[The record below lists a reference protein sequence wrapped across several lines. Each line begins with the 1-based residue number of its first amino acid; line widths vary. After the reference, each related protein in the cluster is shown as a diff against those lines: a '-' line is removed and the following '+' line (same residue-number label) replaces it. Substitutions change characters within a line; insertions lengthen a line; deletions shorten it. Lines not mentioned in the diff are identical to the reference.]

1 MAEYKSYETEF
12 KKNLKELDEEIKG
25 AQNDDQL
32 REVRKKVQQLER
44 AIQELVD
51 KMKSD
56 LANGYIKKK
65 DIKEIENRVTK
76 FNGFLKDADGKLKYL
91 DKRLNIKHKELV
103 TEDAE
108 VQPEEPEE
116 DSTEKQI
123 SDMEK
128 DLKETADRMKVARQE
143 GNDQA
148 YAEENSRYTYLIEK
162 IDKLKNP
169 QKEQDTPVNDNADK
183 ISDLERRLKECAKRM
198 SDAKRD
204 GNDQAYA
211 EENSRYTYLVEEIDK
226 LKNPKKEQETPVND
240 NADKISDLERRL
252 RECAKRMSDAKRDGN
267 DQAYAEENSRYAYL
281 VEEIDKL
288 KNPKKE
294 QETPVNDNADKISD
308 LERRLRECAKRM
320 SDAKRDGN
328 MQAYAEENSRYTYLV
343 EEIDKLK
350 NPEKGQDEPEKEP
363 GKESDGTGTI
373 IDVYTPV
380 DPTKKPEPS
389 KAEEKKEPK
398 LEFEEILAKIDA
410 AQNALSDADV
420 RRIQNA
426 SSPLL
431 PVVVKDKN
439 DWLHNTLRI
448 AANICTF
455 PGRLIGKGISKL
467 LTNKNKKE
475 KLQNII
481 KNVDG
486 LSEEEFETL
495 KNGLASY
502 KGIEGKVSA
511 SVRNAVI
518 QREKREVGEKVSKLN
533 QQTAILNET
542 ISKNMES
549 IKAIDKKLENKLLS
563 QDRKDE
569 LLAQREELLVET
581 TANIA
586 SVKLNRDEASKMQGG
601 LGLHGLEEEDRAA
614 REGSNISG
622 RKLGKRYS
630 DDVELQNKEAEIVK
644 KERLARES
652 GDKYAE
658 VEAYLEHEGLLT
670 DNTSTKNILG
680 IEVSRS
686 QRVHSA
692 GVVHKEY
699 ENDDLLK
706 NLMTVGFTAA
716 QIQSIMHQISI
727 QKQVNAHNQQIDSIN
742 QTNQANAA
750 THNQHIN
757 EIQTT
762 ATTTRGTVANAQNQE
777 GVLENITS
785 STSDHEAIGIS
796 NNFTNNWGKTTA
808 DIEHHAREA
817 AGTTLPVN
825 EAVNNLNN
833 AIRGEASHF
842 NRTALSNSL
851 EQFIQNGGS
860 QVISNGYNSVYNFIN
875 QVQRLGKIAY
885 DQVGHIKISTDVM
898 PFITATIG
906 KFMSSSKMNNQLEN
920 KKKEQ
925 KESAKQESEVSK
937 EQKSENFELKLDNS
951 EAERDD

>member
-1 MAEYKSYETEF
+1 
-12 KKNLKELDEEIKG
+12 
-25 AQNDDQL
+25 
-32 REVRKKVQQLER
+32 
-44 AIQELVD
+44 
-51 KMKSD
+51 MKSH
-56 LANGYIKKK
+56 LANGYIKKN
-65 DIKEIENRVTK
+65 DIREIENRVDK
-76 FNGFLKDADGKLKYL
+76 FNGFLKNADGKLKHL
-91 DKRLNIKHKELV
+91 DERLNIKHKELV

-143 GNDQA
+143 GN
-148 YAEENSRYTYLIEK
+148 Y
-162 IDKLKNP
+162 
-169 QKEQDTPVNDNADK
+169 
-183 ISDLERRLKECAKRM
+183 
-198 SDAKRD
+198 
-204 GNDQAYA
+204 QAYA

-226 LKNPKKEQETPVND
+226 LKNPKKEQEAPVND

-252 RECAKRMSDAKRDGN
+252 RECAKRMSDARRDGN
-267 DQAYAEENSRYAYL
+267 MQAYAEENSRYTYL

-294 QETPVNDNADKISD
+294 QEAPVNDNAENVSD
-308 LERRLRECAKRM
+308 LERRLKECAKRM
-320 SDAKRDGN
+320 ADARRDGNMQAYAEENSRYTYLVEEIDKLKNPKKEQEAPVNDNAENVSDLERRLKECAKRMADARRDGN

-350 NPEKGQDEPEKEP
+350 NPEKEQDEPSKGNGEPEKEP
-363 GKESDGTGTI
+363 SKEPNGTGKV
-373 IDVYTPV
+373 IDVYPMP
-380 DPTKKPEPS
+380 DPTKEPEPG
-389 KAEEKKEPK
+389 KTEEKKEQK
-398 LEFEEILAKIDA
+398 LEFEEILAKIGA

-481 KNVDG
+481 KNVDE

-569 LLAQREELLVET
+569 LLAQREELLAET

-742 QTNQANAA
+742 QANQANAA
-750 THNQHIN
+750 THNQQIN

-796 NNFTNNWGKTTA
+796 NNFTHNWGKTTA

-833 AIRGEASHF
+833 AINGEVSHF

-937 EQKSENFELKLDNS
+937 EQESENFELKLDNS

>member
-1 MAEYKSYETEF
+1 MEEHDDDDDLMANLSEIEKEIAARKEKEKS
-12 KKNLKELDEEIKG
+12 KENNSNKFANMTLE
-25 AQNDDQL
+25 
-32 REVRKKVQQLER
+32 QLEEEKERLMEEYRFR
-44 AIQELVD
+44 AYGENGMEEHD
-51 KMKSD
+51 DDDD
-56 LANGYIKKK
+56 LMANLSEIE
-65 DIKEIENRVTK
+65 KEIAAR
-76 FNGFLKDADGKLKYL
+76 
-91 DKRLNIKHKELV
+91 KE
-103 TEDAE
+103 
-108 VQPEEPEE
+108 
-116 DSTEKQI
+116 
-123 SDMEK
+123 
-128 DLKETADRMKVARQE
+128 KE
-143 GNDQA
+143 
-148 YAEENSRYTYLIEK
+148 
-162 IDKLKNP
+162 KNP
-169 QKEQDTPVNDNADK
+169 GVST
-183 ISDLERRLKECAKRM
+183 
-198 SDAKRD
+198 
-204 GNDQAYA
+204 
-211 EENSRYTYLVEEIDK
+211 VEP
-226 LKNPKKEQETPVND
+226 N
-240 NADKISDLERRL
+240 
-252 RECAKRMSDAKRDGN
+252 
-267 DQAYAEENSRYAYL
+267 
-281 VEEIDKL
+281 
-288 KNPKKE
+288 
-294 QETPVNDNADKISD
+294 
-308 LERRLRECAKRM
+308 
-320 SDAKRDGN
+320 
-328 MQAYAEENSRYTYLV
+328 
-343 EEIDKLK
+343 
-350 NPEKGQDEPEKEP
+350 
-363 GKESDGTGTI
+363 
-373 IDVYTPV
+373 
-380 DPTKKPEPS
+380 KPEPS
-389 KAEEKKEPK
+389 KGPDEPEKPEPGIEPVKKEKSK

-481 KNVDG
+481 KNVDE

-569 LLAQREELLVET
+569 LLAQREELLAET

-742 QTNQANAA
+742 QANQANVAA
-750 THNQHIN
+750 HNQQIN
-757 EIQTT
+757 EIKTT
-762 ATTTRGTVANAQNQE
+762 ATTRGTVANAQNQE

-833 AIRGEASHF
+833 AINGEVSHF

-906 KFMSSSKMNNQLEN
+906 KFISSSKMNNQLEN

-937 EQKSENFELKLDNS
+937 EQESENFELKLDNS

>member
-169 QKEQDTPVNDNADK
+169 KKEQDTPVNDNADK

-267 DQAYAEENSRYAYL
+267 MQAYAEENSRYAYL

-288 KNPKKE
+288 KNP
-294 QETPVNDNADKISD
+294 
-308 LERRLRECAKRM
+308 
-320 SDAKRDGN
+320 
-328 MQAYAEENSRYTYLV
+328 
-343 EEIDKLK
+343 
-350 NPEKGQDEPEKEP
+350 EKGQEEPSKGNDEPEKEP
-363 GKESDGTGTI
+363 DGIGTI
-373 IDVYTPV
+373 IDGHTPV
-380 DPTKKPEPS
+380 DPIKKPEPG

-644 KERLARES
+644 KERLAREN

-742 QTNQANAA
+742 QANQANAA

-833 AIRGEASHF
+833 AIQGEASHF

-937 EQKSENFELKLDNS
+937 EQESENFELKLDNS

>member
-1 MAEYKSYETEF
+1 MASQRDNINNIIEKFDKIQQEYNEGINKEQLA
-12 KKNLKELDEEIKG
+12 KLKEELEKIGKDVEKTLMKLETNAKKGKQNGQDHAILGRYKEKLNKLENARKELLGKIDDKIRKEPSEIAIEKEKEKSKENNSNKF
-25 AQNDDQL
+25 ANMTL
-32 REVRKKVQQLER
+32 EQLEEEKERLMEEYRFR
-44 AIQELVD
+44 AYGENGMEEHD
-51 KMKSD
+51 DDDD
-56 LANGYIKKK
+56 LMANLSEIE
-65 DIKEIENRVTK
+65 KEIAAR
-76 FNGFLKDADGKLKYL
+76 
-91 DKRLNIKHKELV
+91 KE
-103 TEDAE
+103 
-108 VQPEEPEE
+108 
-116 DSTEKQI
+116 
-123 SDMEK
+123 
-128 DLKETADRMKVARQE
+128 KE
-143 GNDQA
+143 
-148 YAEENSRYTYLIEK
+148 
-162 IDKLKNP
+162 KNP
-169 QKEQDTPVNDNADK
+169 GVST
-183 ISDLERRLKECAKRM
+183 
-198 SDAKRD
+198 
-204 GNDQAYA
+204 
-211 EENSRYTYLVEEIDK
+211 VEP
-226 LKNPKKEQETPVND
+226 N
-240 NADKISDLERRL
+240 
-252 RECAKRMSDAKRDGN
+252 
-267 DQAYAEENSRYAYL
+267 
-281 VEEIDKL
+281 
-288 KNPKKE
+288 
-294 QETPVNDNADKISD
+294 
-308 LERRLRECAKRM
+308 
-320 SDAKRDGN
+320 
-328 MQAYAEENSRYTYLV
+328 
-343 EEIDKLK
+343 
-350 NPEKGQDEPEKEP
+350 
-363 GKESDGTGTI
+363 
-373 IDVYTPV
+373 
-380 DPTKKPEPS
+380 KPEPS
-389 KAEEKKEPK
+389 KGPDEPEKPEPGIEPVKKEKSK

-481 KNVDG
+481 KNVDE

-542 ISKNMES
+542 VSKNMES

-569 LLAQREELLVET
+569 LLAQREELLAET

-614 REGSNISG
+614 REGANISG

-670 DNTSTKNILG
+670 DNTSIKNILG

-742 QTNQANAA
+742 QANQANVAA
-750 THNQHIN
+750 HNQQIN
-757 EIQTT
+757 EIKTT

-833 AIRGEASHF
+833 AIQGEVSHF
-842 NRTALSNSL
+842 NRTTLSNSL
-851 EQFIQNGGS
+851 EQFIHNGGS

-925 KESAKQESEVSK
+925 KESAKQENEVSK
-937 EQKSENFELKLDNS
+937 EQESENFELKLDNS

>member
-1 MAEYKSYETEF
+1 MASQRDNINNIIEKFDKIQQEYNEEINKEQLA
-12 KKNLKELDEEIKG
+12 KLKEELEKIGKDVEKTLKKLEINSKKG
-25 AQNDDQL
+25 KQNGQDHAILGRYKEKLNKLENARKELLGKIDDKI
-32 REVRKKVQQLER
+32 RKEPSKIANMTLEQLEEEKERLMEEYRFR
-44 AIQELVD
+44 AYGENGMEEHD
-51 KMKSD
+51 DEDD
-56 LANGYIKKK
+56 LMANLSEIE
-65 DIKEIENRVTK
+65 KEIAARKENEKSKENNSNK
-76 FNGFLKDADGKLKYL
+76 FANMTLEQLEEEKERLMEEYRFRAYGENGM
-91 DKRLNIKHKELV
+91 
-103 TEDAE
+103 
-108 VQPEEPEE
+108 EEH
-116 DSTEKQI
+116 D
-123 SDMEK
+123 DDD
-128 DLKETADRMKVARQE
+128 DLMANLSE
-143 GNDQA
+143 
-148 YAEENSRYTYLIEK
+148 IEK
-162 IDKLKNP
+162 EIAARKEKEKNP
-169 QKEQDTPVNDNADK
+169 GVST
-183 ISDLERRLKECAKRM
+183 
-198 SDAKRD
+198 
-204 GNDQAYA
+204 
-211 EENSRYTYLVEEIDK
+211 VEP
-226 LKNPKKEQETPVND
+226 N
-240 NADKISDLERRL
+240 
-252 RECAKRMSDAKRDGN
+252 
-267 DQAYAEENSRYAYL
+267 
-281 VEEIDKL
+281 
-288 KNPKKE
+288 
-294 QETPVNDNADKISD
+294 
-308 LERRLRECAKRM
+308 
-320 SDAKRDGN
+320 
-328 MQAYAEENSRYTYLV
+328 
-343 EEIDKLK
+343 
-350 NPEKGQDEPEKEP
+350 
-363 GKESDGTGTI
+363 
-373 IDVYTPV
+373 
-380 DPTKKPEPS
+380 KPEPS
-389 KAEEKKEPK
+389 KGPDEPEKPEPGIEPVKKEKSK
-398 LEFEEILAKIDA
+398 LEFEEILAKIGA

-481 KNVDG
+481 KNVDE

-569 LLAQREELLVET
+569 LLAQREELLAET

-742 QTNQANAA
+742 QANQANAA
-750 THNQHIN
+750 THNQQIN

-833 AIRGEASHF
+833 AINGEVSHF

-925 KESAKQESEVSK
+925 KESAKQESE
-937 EQKSENFELKLDNS
+937 NFELKLDNS

>member
-1 MAEYKSYETEF
+1 MASQRDNINNIIEKFDKIQQEYNEGINKEQLA
-12 KKNLKELDEEIKG
+12 KLKEELEKIGKDVEKTLMKLETNAKKGKQNGQDHAILGRYKEKLNKLENARKELLGKIDDKIRKEPSEIAIEKEKEKSKENNSNKF
-25 AQNDDQL
+25 ANMTL
-32 REVRKKVQQLER
+32 EQLEEEKERLMEEYRFR
-44 AIQELVD
+44 AYGENGMEEHD
-51 KMKSD
+51 DDD
-56 LANGYIKKK
+56 LMANLSEIE
-65 DIKEIENRVTK
+65 KEIAARKEKEKSKENNSNK
-76 FNGFLKDADGKLKYL
+76 FANMTLEQLEEEKERLMEEYRFRAYGENGM
-91 DKRLNIKHKELV
+91 
-103 TEDAE
+103 
-108 VQPEEPEE
+108 EEH
-116 DSTEKQI
+116 D
-123 SDMEK
+123 DDD
-128 DLKETADRMKVARQE
+128 DLMANLSE
-143 GNDQA
+143 
-148 YAEENSRYTYLIEK
+148 IEK
-162 IDKLKNP
+162 EIAARKEKEKNP
-169 QKEQDTPVNDNADK
+169 GVST
-183 ISDLERRLKECAKRM
+183 
-198 SDAKRD
+198 
-204 GNDQAYA
+204 
-211 EENSRYTYLVEEIDK
+211 VEP
-226 LKNPKKEQETPVND
+226 N
-240 NADKISDLERRL
+240 
-252 RECAKRMSDAKRDGN
+252 
-267 DQAYAEENSRYAYL
+267 
-281 VEEIDKL
+281 
-288 KNPKKE
+288 
-294 QETPVNDNADKISD
+294 
-308 LERRLRECAKRM
+308 
-320 SDAKRDGN
+320 
-328 MQAYAEENSRYTYLV
+328 
-343 EEIDKLK
+343 
-350 NPEKGQDEPEKEP
+350 
-363 GKESDGTGTI
+363 
-373 IDVYTPV
+373 
-380 DPTKKPEPS
+380 KPEPS
-389 KAEEKKEPK
+389 KPEPNKPEPSKPEPSKGPDEPEKPEPGIEPVKKEKSK

-431 PVVVKDKN
+431 PVIVKDKN

-481 KNVDG
+481 KNVDE

-502 KGIEGKVSA
+502 KGLEGKVSA

-569 LLAQREELLVET
+569 LLAQREELLAET

-644 KERLARES
+644 KERLAREN

-670 DNTSTKNILG
+670 DNTSTQNILG

-742 QTNQANAA
+742 QANQANAA
-750 THNQHIN
+750 THNQQIN

-785 STSDHEAIGIS
+785 STSNHEAIGIS

-833 AIRGEASHF
+833 AIKGESSHF

-937 EQKSENFELKLDNS
+937 EQESENFELKLDNS

>member
-1 MAEYKSYETEF
+1 MEEHDDDDDLMANLSEIEKEIAARKEKEKS
-12 KKNLKELDEEIKG
+12 KENNSNKFANMTLE
-25 AQNDDQL
+25 
-32 REVRKKVQQLER
+32 QLEEEKERLMEEYRFR
-44 AIQELVD
+44 AYGENGMEEHD
-51 KMKSD
+51 DDDD
-56 LANGYIKKK
+56 LMANLSEIE
-65 DIKEIENRVTK
+65 KEIAAR
-76 FNGFLKDADGKLKYL
+76 
-91 DKRLNIKHKELV
+91 KE
-103 TEDAE
+103 
-108 VQPEEPEE
+108 
-116 DSTEKQI
+116 
-123 SDMEK
+123 
-128 DLKETADRMKVARQE
+128 KE
-143 GNDQA
+143 
-148 YAEENSRYTYLIEK
+148 
-162 IDKLKNP
+162 KNP
-169 QKEQDTPVNDNADK
+169 GVST
-183 ISDLERRLKECAKRM
+183 
-198 SDAKRD
+198 
-204 GNDQAYA
+204 
-211 EENSRYTYLVEEIDK
+211 VEP
-226 LKNPKKEQETPVND
+226 N
-240 NADKISDLERRL
+240 
-252 RECAKRMSDAKRDGN
+252 
-267 DQAYAEENSRYAYL
+267 
-281 VEEIDKL
+281 
-288 KNPKKE
+288 
-294 QETPVNDNADKISD
+294 
-308 LERRLRECAKRM
+308 
-320 SDAKRDGN
+320 
-328 MQAYAEENSRYTYLV
+328 
-343 EEIDKLK
+343 
-350 NPEKGQDEPEKEP
+350 
-363 GKESDGTGTI
+363 
-373 IDVYTPV
+373 
-380 DPTKKPEPS
+380 KPEPS
-389 KAEEKKEPK
+389 KGPDEPEKPEPGIEPVKKEKSK

-481 KNVDG
+481 KNVDE

-533 QQTAILNET
+533 QQTAKLNET
-542 ISKNMES
+542 ISKNMDS
-549 IKAIDKKLENKLLS
+549 IKAIDKDLDNKLFS
-563 QDRKDE
+563 QDVKDN
-569 LLAQREELLVET
+569 LLAQREGLLADT
-581 TANIA
+581 TAKIA
-586 SVKLNRDEASKMQGG
+586 SVKLNRDEASKMQCG
-601 LGLHGLEEEDRAA
+601 LGLHGLEKEDRAA
-614 REGSNISG
+614 REGLNIRG

-630 DDVELQNKEAEIVK
+630 DDVELQDKEAEIVK
-644 KERLARES
+644 KERLAREN

-670 DNTSTKNILG
+670 GNTKNENILE

-686 QRVHSA
+686 QRAHSA

-742 QTNQANAA
+742 QANQANVAA
-750 THNQHIN
+750 HNQQIN
-757 EIQTT
+757 EIKTT
-762 ATTTRGTVANAQNQE
+762 ATTRGTVANSQNQE

-833 AIRGEASHF
+833 AIKGEVSHF
-842 NRTALSNSL
+842 NRTTLSNSL

-885 DQVGHIKISTDVM
+885 DQVGHIKVM

-925 KESAKQESEVSK
+925 KESAKQENEVSK
-937 EQKSENFELKLDNS
+937 EQESEKFELKLDNS

>member
-1 MAEYKSYETEF
+1 MAEYKSYETEL

-32 REVRKKVQQLER
+32 REVRKKVQQLES

-51 KMKSD
+51 KMKSH

-65 DIKEIENRVTK
+65 DIREIENRVTK

-91 DKRLNIKHKELV
+91 DKILNTKHKELV

-169 QKEQDTPVNDNADK
+169 
-183 ISDLERRLKECAKRM
+183 
-198 SDAKRD
+198 
-204 GNDQAYA
+204 
-211 EENSRYTYLVEEIDK
+211 
-226 LKNPKKEQETPVND
+226 KKEQETPVND

-267 DQAYAEENSRYAYL
+267 MQAYAEENSRYTYL

-363 GKESDGTGTI
+363 GKEPDGTGTI

-380 DPTKKPEPS
+380 DPTKKPEPG
-389 KAEEKKEPK
+389 KTEEKKEPK
-398 LEFEEILAKIDA
+398 LEFEEILAKIGA

-481 KNVDG
+481 ENVDE

-569 LLAQREELLVET
+569 LLAQREELLAET

-630 DDVELQNKEAEIVK
+630 DDVELQDKEAEIVK

-742 QTNQANAA
+742 QANQANAA

-833 AIRGEASHF
+833 AITGEASHF

-937 EQKSENFELKLDNS
+937 EQESENFELKLDNS

>member
-1 MAEYKSYETEF
+1 MGSLQIYRFRAYGENGMEEHDDDDDLMANLSEIEKEIAARKEKEKS
-12 KKNLKELDEEIKG
+12 KENNSNKFANMTLE
-25 AQNDDQL
+25 
-32 REVRKKVQQLER
+32 QLEEEKERLMEEYRFR
-44 AIQELVD
+44 AYGENGMEEHD
-51 KMKSD
+51 DDDD
-56 LANGYIKKK
+56 LMANLSEIE
-65 DIKEIENRVTK
+65 KEI
-76 FNGFLKDADGKLKYL
+76 A
-91 DKRLNIKHKELV
+91 
-103 TEDAE
+103 
-108 VQPEEPEE
+108 
-116 DSTEKQI
+116 
-123 SDMEK
+123 
-128 DLKETADRMKVARQE
+128 AR
-143 GNDQA
+143 
-148 YAEENSRYTYLIEK
+148 K
-162 IDKLKNP
+162 
-169 QKEQDTPVNDNADK
+169 
-183 ISDLERRLKECAKRM
+183 
-198 SDAKRD
+198 
-204 GNDQAYA
+204 
-211 EENSRYTYLVEEIDK
+211 
-226 LKNPKKEQETPVND
+226 
-240 NADKISDLERRL
+240 
-252 RECAKRMSDAKRDGN
+252 
-267 DQAYAEENSRYAYL
+267 
-281 VEEIDKL
+281 
-288 KNPKKE
+288 
-294 QETPVNDNADKISD
+294 
-308 LERRLRECAKRM
+308 
-320 SDAKRDGN
+320 
-328 MQAYAEENSRYTYLV
+328 
-343 EEIDKLK
+343 
-350 NPEKGQDEPEKEP
+350 EKEKNSGVSTVEP
-363 GKESDGTGTI
+363 NKPE
-373 IDVYTPV
+373 PN
-380 DPTKKPEPS
+380 KPEPS
-389 KAEEKKEPK
+389 KGPDEPEKPEPGIEPVKKEKSK

-431 PVVVKDKN
+431 PVIVKDKN

-481 KNVDG
+481 KNVDE

-502 KGIEGKVSA
+502 KGLEGKVSA

-563 QDRKDE
+563 QDKKDELIAQRDE
-569 LLAQREELLVET
+569 LLAET

-630 DDVELQNKEAEIVK
+630 DDVELQDKEAEIVK

-670 DNTSTKNILG
+670 DNTSTQNILG

-742 QTNQANAA
+742 QANQANAA
-750 THNQHIN
+750 THNQQIN

-785 STSDHEAIGIS
+785 STSNHEAIGIS

-833 AIRGEASHF
+833 AIKGESSHF

-925 KESAKQESEVSK
+925 KESAKQESKVSK
-937 EQKSENFELKLDNS
+937 EQESENFELKLDNS

>member
-32 REVRKKVQQLER
+32 REVRKKVQELER

-51 KMKSD
+51 EMKSH
-56 LANGYIKKK
+56 LANGYIKKN
-65 DIKEIENRVTK
+65 DIREIENRVDK
-76 FNGFLKDADGKLKYL
+76 FNGFLKNADGKLKHL
-91 DKRLNIKHKELV
+91 DERLNIKHKEIEI
-103 TEDAE
+103 EDVE
-108 VQPEEPEE
+108 IQQDEQEE
-116 DSTEKQI
+116 DKENSNEKQI
-123 SDMEK
+123 SDKEK
-128 DLKETADRMKVARQE
+128 ELKEVSDRMKVARQE
-143 GNDQA
+143 GNDQM
-148 YAEENSRYTYLIEK
+148 YAEANSQYAHLVEEIEA
-162 IDKLKNP
+162 LKNP
-169 QKEQDTPVNDNADK
+169 KKEQEAPVNDNAEK
-183 ISDLERRLKECAKRM
+183 VSDLERRLKECAKRM
-198 SDAKRD
+198 ADARRD
-204 GNDQAYA
+204 GNMQAYA

-226 LKNPKKEQETPVND
+226 LKNPKKEQKAPVND
-240 NADKISDLERRL
+240 NAEKVSDLERRL
-252 RECAKRMSDAKRDGN
+252 RECAKRMA
-267 DQAYAEENSRYAYL
+267 
-281 VEEIDKL
+281 
-288 KNPKKE
+288 
-294 QETPVNDNADKISD
+294 
-308 LERRLRECAKRM
+308 
-320 SDAKRDGN
+320 DAKRDGN

-350 NPEKGQDEPEKEP
+350 NPEKEKDEPSKGNGEPEKEP
-363 GKESDGTGTI
+363 NGTGKI
-373 IDVYTPV
+373 IDVYPMPE
-380 DPTKKPEPS
+380 PTKEPEPG
-389 KAEEKKEPK
+389 KTEEKKEQK
-398 LEFEEILAKIDA
+398 LEFEEILAKIGA

-481 KNVDG
+481 KNVDE

-569 LLAQREELLVET
+569 LLAQREELLAET

-742 QTNQANAA
+742 QSNQANAA
-750 THNQHIN
+750 THNQQIN

-833 AIRGEASHF
+833 AINGKVSHF

-937 EQKSENFELKLDNS
+937 EQESENFELKLDNS